1 MKMQNLKPSEIVDE
15 AEKLSLAELSRV
27 VAILDHQLMGR
38 LQDPKENPGG
48 DAI

>member
-1 MKMQNLKPSEIVDE
+1 MKMQNLKPSEIIDE

-38 LQDPKENPGG
+38 LQDPKENSGG